1 MGAIA
6 SVLGD
11 IGSASRWI
19 LASYTYYELWAESA
33 TSPSENHT
41 LLAYQLPSSYSILYN
56 IFPALLFSLHAI
68 PKPLFAMQSA
78 FYPTVAEKYGVP
90 LDNRHLWTKSDWEMW
105 AAAASEPETRALF
118 VTSLARWINET
129 STDKALCDHIVTTGD
144 GGYSDYPFVA
154 RPVVGGHF
162 ALLAMGVFGGHGG
175 LNEEDE

>member
-1 MGAIA
+1 
-6 SVLGD
+6 
-11 IGSASRWI
+11 
-19 LASYTYYELWAESA
+19 
-33 TSPSENHT
+33 
-41 LLAYQLPSSYSILYN
+41 
-56 IFPALLFSLHAI
+56 
-68 PKPLFAMQSA
+68 MQSA

-129 STDKALCDHIVTTGD
+129 STDKALCDHFVTTGD